1 METLKE
7 LIPPLGPRMK
17 AAKKIKELN
26 SEQNET
32 TVVTQDSQAYQS
44 TLQSPTFSLQS
55 PKSLITTSTPEHSNT
70 PKRPKLHFDIRK
82 ILNDNNGGD
91 IIESEMD
98 EGLLSHKYRIQAVR
112 MFVSHLIE
120 QFGDRPTSHVKEAL
134 ARSIV
139 NEFPKLK
146 GEDGDGYEAWYTS
159 SIGQHAA
166 TGYLEERLRNVRKR
180 TAKKNHVSIRKANKT
195 NSDSTASSVSSLESD
210 EDDIEPAAI
219 EAMVQWMKHN
229 KEPLGKVREYHQKTA
244 KSRLMWIRENPE
256 GVAIFAKY
264 PRLLDT
270 SGLINL
276 DFEVIKP
283 KCGDK
288 LFLLWT
294 PAVARNLLHYAD
306 KQNDWSRHLG
316 IVQDS
321 SQLSDDEVCNI
332 ALQCIPCILPVG
344 SQKIKGKGKRATIE
358 DALTSFVDLQKIGTN
373 IPHYL
378 EGVKQKQP
386 FVLAI
391 GSSRVSPE
399 QTYIIIEREA
409 IPQESLLN
417 AIDLCFKCFHVFDMN
432 YQWQSYNTWQFLQT
446 VVYNLPG
453 KMSSSVVSLKT
464 YLKVGRK

>member
-146 GEDGDGYEAWYTS
+146 GEDGDGY
-159 SIGQHAA
+159 
-166 TGYLEERLRNVRKR
+166 
-180 TAKKNHVSIRKANKT
+180 
-195 NSDSTASSVSSLESD
+195 
-210 EDDIEPAAI
+210 
-219 EAMVQWMKHN
+219 
-229 KEPLGKVREYHQKTA
+229 
-244 KSRLMWIRENPE
+244 
-256 GVAIFAKY
+256 
-264 PRLLDT
+264 
-270 SGLINL
+270 INL

>member
-1 METLKE
+1 
-7 LIPPLGPRMK
+7 
-17 AAKKIKELN
+17 
-26 SEQNET
+26 
-32 TVVTQDSQAYQS
+32 
-44 TLQSPTFSLQS
+44 
-55 PKSLITTSTPEHSNT
+55 
-70 PKRPKLHFDIRK
+70 
-82 ILNDNNGGD
+82 
-91 IIESEMD
+91 
-98 EGLLSHKYRIQAVR
+98 
-112 MFVSHLIE
+112 
-120 QFGDRPTSHVKEAL
+120 
-134 ARSIV
+134 
-139 NEFPKLK
+139 
-146 GEDGDGYEAWYTS
+146 
-159 SIGQHAA
+159 
-166 TGYLEERLRNVRKR
+166 
-180 TAKKNHVSIRKANKT
+180 
-195 NSDSTASSVSSLESD
+195 
-210 EDDIEPAAI
+210 
-219 EAMVQWMKHN
+219 MVQWMKQN

-283 KCGDK
+283 KCRDK

-378 EGVKQKQP
+378 EGVKQKQA

-464 YLKVGRK
+464 YLKVRRK